1 MEQLQLAV
9 MLWSSIGI
17 AACMAVL
24 CLLGWNKKRNPD
36 FLTSRASPRDML
48 KARKI
53 IIGFLGSFIIYAL
66 LFMFVIAHLA
76 YAKIPMALIFLGTVF
91 IGSVIIMTLSALKK
105 SNKTTV
111 KITAG
116 LKTDGY
122 FFYSLN
128 TPP

>member
-17 AACMAVL
+17 AACIAVL

-53 IIGFLGSFIIYAL
+53 IIGFLGSFIIYACC
-66 LFMFVIAHLA
+66 
-76 YAKIPMALIFLGTVF
+76 
-91 IGSVIIMTLSALKK
+91 SCLS
-105 SNKTTV
+105 
-111 KITAG
+111 
-116 LKTDGY
+116 
-122 FFYSLN
+122 SL
-128 TPP
+128 TWLMQRSPWL

>member
-17 AACMAVL
+17 AACIAVL

-53 IIGFLGSFIIYAL
+53 IIGFLGSFIIY
-66 LFMFVIAHLA
+66 LA

-105 SNKTTV
+105 K
-111 KITAG
+111 
-116 LKTDGY
+116 
-122 FFYSLN
+122 
-128 TPP
+128 

>member
-17 AACMAVL
+17 AACIAVL
-24 CLLGWNKKRNPD
+24 CLLGWNKKHNPD

-53 IIGFLGSFIIYAL
+53 IIGFLGSFIIYAW

-105 SNKTTV
+105 K
-111 KITAG
+111 
-116 LKTDGY
+116 
-122 FFYSLN
+122 
-128 TPP
+128 

>member
-9 MLWSSIGI
+9 TLWGCIGI
-17 AACMAVL
+17 AACIAVL

-66 LFMFVIAHLA
+66 LFMFAIAHLA
-76 YAKIPMALIFLGTVF
+76 YAKIPMALIFSRNRFHQRCHRNDIVCLEKQITKQP
-91 IGSVIIMTLSALKK
+91 LK
-105 SNKTTV
+105 
-111 KITAG
+111 
-116 LKTDGY
+116 
-122 FFYSLN
+122 
-128 TPP
+128 